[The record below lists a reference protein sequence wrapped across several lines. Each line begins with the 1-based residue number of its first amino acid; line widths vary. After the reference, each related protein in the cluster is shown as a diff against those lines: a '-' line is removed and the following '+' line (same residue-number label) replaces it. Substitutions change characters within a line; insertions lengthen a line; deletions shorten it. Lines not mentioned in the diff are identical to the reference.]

1 MHMLKF
7 YLVNTGNRHFI
18 TSNESATGEPLIMLE
33 GCTLSNTVK
42 PEHVSGFT
50 VWGEQR
56 AIAQI
61 GFAPIF
67 PDICYHLTHY
77 KPAAAD
83 IPVASDNPAHY
94 ADAIRYNA
102 R

>member
-50 VWGEQR
+50 AWGEQR
-56 AIAQI
+56 AIAQMVCWFI
-61 GFAPIF
+61 SCKRIKYLYKIMPLA
-67 PDICYHLTHY
+67 ICINSPG
-77 KPAAAD
+77 KQG
-83 IPVASDNPAHY
+83 
-94 ADAIRYNA
+94 
-102 R
+102 